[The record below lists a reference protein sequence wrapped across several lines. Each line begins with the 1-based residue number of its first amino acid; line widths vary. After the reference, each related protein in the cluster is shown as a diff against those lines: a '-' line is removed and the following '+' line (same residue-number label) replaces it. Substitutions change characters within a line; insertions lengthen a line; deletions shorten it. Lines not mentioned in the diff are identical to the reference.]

1 MEALSWVSFI
11 LQVLIMGFL
20 LYIEHDRPEPE
31 GHPTCRSCRHCQPI
45 PEDLQHFFMPT
56 ERHCDCGRGYDVPFD
71 DEIHG
76 AISAVQVTDYCS
88 KFSQRR

>member
-1 MEALSWVSFI
+1 MIILSWLPTLILLVLFI
-11 LQVLIMGFL
+11 LSLSRPWSYREDDRIKC
-20 LYIEHDRPEPE
+20 EH
-31 GHPTCRSCRHCQPI
+31 CRHCQPI

-56 ERHCDCGRGYDVPFD
+56 ERHCDYGRGYDVPFD

-76 AISAVQVTDYCS
+76 TISAVQVTDYCS

>member
-1 MEALSWVSFI
+1 MTILSWLPALILLVLFILALSLPRS
-11 LQVLIMGFL
+11 
-20 LYIEHDRPEPE
+20 YREDDRIKCEN
-31 GHPTCRSCRHCQPI
+31 CRHCQPI

-56 ERHCDCGRGYDVPFD
+56 ERHCDYGRGYDVPFD

-76 AISAVQVTDYCS
+76 TISAVQVADYCS